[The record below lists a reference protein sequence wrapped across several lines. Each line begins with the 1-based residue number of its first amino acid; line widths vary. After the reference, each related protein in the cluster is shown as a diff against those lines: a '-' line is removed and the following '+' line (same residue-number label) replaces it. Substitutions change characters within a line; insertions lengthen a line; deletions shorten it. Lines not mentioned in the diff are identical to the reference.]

1 MSLLKLS
8 LTAEKFRA
16 TPKVSLY
23 DLFTATL
30 AEIYFNFVSL
40 PSLITSLT
48 FLLSLIFKRD
58 VE

>member
-1 MSLLKLS
+1 MSFLKLS

-30 AEIYFNFVSL
+30 AQIYFNFVSL